1 MSFADAE
8 HRGPNAAQLR
18 TQPVNPQ
25 RPSIAFSTSI
35 SPPKLE
41 PIRIALAAFGENAN
55 GFFGETRL

>member
-1 MSFADAE
+1 VS
-8 HRGPNAAQLR
+8 
-18 TQPVNPQ
+18 PQ

-41 PIRIALAAFGENAN
+41 PIRIALAAFGEKAN